1 MLHVYGSIFLIGEI
15 TTHRLIYINKN
26 LAYGHKKEFFLY
38 FIEKKIRRT
47 PTLTGILRPKFTVL
61 F

>member
-26 LAYGHKKEFFLY
+26 LAYGHKKRFFLY
-38 FIEKKIRRT
+38 FIEKK
-47 PTLTGILRPKFTVL
+47 
-61 F
+61 